1 MFLNIELFYKKIQNL
16 DRRGKRKR
24 EKNIFF
30 IEMKEKKNNEYHQTK
45 NRKKKS

>member
-1 MFLNIELFYKKIQNL
+1 MVYDIQDIFGCALMFLNIELFYKKIQNL

-30 IEMKEKKNNEYHQTK
+30 IEMKEKKK
-45 NRKKKS
+45 